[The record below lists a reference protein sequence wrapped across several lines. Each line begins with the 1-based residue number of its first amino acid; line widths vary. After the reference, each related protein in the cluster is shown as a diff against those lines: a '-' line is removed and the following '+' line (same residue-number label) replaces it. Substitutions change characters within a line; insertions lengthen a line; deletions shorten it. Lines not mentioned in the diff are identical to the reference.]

1 VDPHELQQYL
11 HEHIPL
17 TKAMRVEVLEATMK
31 GVTLFAPL
39 APNINHRN
47 TVFGGSASALAIL
60 SAWALLY
67 ARLKSEKID
76 SRLVIQR
83 STMDYHRPI
92 TGGFTAFSTIQ
103 DSTWRKFVDTFQRK
117 NRARISVATVLHC
130 NEEKVGEFQGDFVAL
145 PKM

>member
-1 VDPHELQQYL
+1 MPWALGANKRKTVDTQELQQYL
-11 HEHIPL
+11 HQHIPL
-17 TKAMRVEVLEATMK
+17 TKAMSVEVLEATLER
-31 GVTLFAPL
+31 VTLFAPL

-67 ARLKSEKID
+67 TRLKNENIK

-92 TGGFTAFSTIQ
+92 TGGFRALSTLQ
-103 DSTWRKFVDTFQRK
+103 DSTWRKFV
-117 NRARISVATVLHC
+117 A
-130 NEEKVGEFQGDFVAL
+130 AL
-145 PKM
+145 KR